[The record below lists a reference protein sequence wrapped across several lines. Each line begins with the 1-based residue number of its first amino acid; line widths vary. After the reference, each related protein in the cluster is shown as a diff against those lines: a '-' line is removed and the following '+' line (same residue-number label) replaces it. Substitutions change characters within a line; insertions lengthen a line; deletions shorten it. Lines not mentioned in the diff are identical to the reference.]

1 MNAHR
6 LYSTCWYDL
15 TPLKNGQ
22 YMLLIMPH
30 INFSFIGAHG
40 LVILLLGLRWRGQG
54 LGGRGNAVVIG
65 VYGN

>member
-1 MNAHR
+1 MNAHN
-6 LYSTCWYDL
+6 LSSTRWYFL
-15 TPLKNGQ
+15 ITLENGE